1 MESSGAEIIT
11 VAVRRVNVSN
21 PDSPRLTEVISP
33 KKYTYLPNTAGCNN
47 AEEAVRTL
55 RLAREAG
62 GWELVKLEIIGD
74 NKTLYPNMIE
84 TLKAAKILTKDSF
97 KVMAYCSDD
106 PILAKQ
112 LEECGCVAIMPLGS
126 PIGSGL
132 GIQNKFNT
140 KIIIENC
147 NVPIII
153 DAGVGTAS
161 DACIAMELGCEGVLV
176 NSAIALANNPI
187 LMGKSMKLAVDSGR
201 KAFLSGRMSKNKF
214 GIASTPEKDF

>member
-1 MESSGAEIIT
+1 
-11 VAVRRVNVSN
+11 
-21 PDSPRLTEVISP
+21 
-33 KKYTYLPNTAGCNN
+33 
-47 AEEAVRTL
+47 
-55 RLAREAG
+55 
-62 GWELVKLEIIGD
+62 
-74 NKTLYPNMIE
+74 MIE
-84 TLKAAKILTKDSF
+84 TLKAAKTLTKDGF

-187 LMGKSMKLAVDSGR
+187 LMGKSMKLAVESGR